1 MTPEENDR
9 YARQIRLP
17 QVGEQGQIRLAA
29 SRVLVIGM
37 GGLGSPVAMYL
48 TAAGVGH
55 LVISDYDRVES
66 SNLQR
71 QIEHGHADIGELKAA
86 SASRTLTQLNP
97 AVRVDVLDY
106 EVEGQELIEQAE
118 RANVIVDCT
127 DNFPSRFELNRVS
140 LQTNTPLV
148 SGAAIRWEGQVATFI
163 PSDPTSPCYQ
173 CLYPDTGIEAATC
186 AMEGVIA
193 PIVGVIGT
201 TQALET
207 LTVLLQPGRGRCGK
221 LLVFDGIAME
231 WQNITLPRNVNCA
244 ACRPRTDSH

>member
-17 QVGEQGQIRLAA
+17 QVGEQRQIRLAA

-71 QIEHGHADIGELKAA
+71 QIAHGHADIGELKAA

-106 EVEGQELIEQAE
+106 EVEGQ
-118 RANVIVDCT
+118 
-127 DNFPSRFELNRVS
+127 
-140 LQTNTPLV
+140 
-148 SGAAIRWEGQVATFI
+148 
-163 PSDPTSPCYQ
+163 
-173 CLYPDTGIEAATC
+173 
-186 AMEGVIA
+186 
-193 PIVGVIGT
+193 
-201 TQALET
+201 
-207 LTVLLQPGRGRCGK
+207 
-221 LLVFDGIAME
+221 
-231 WQNITLPRNVNCA
+231 
-244 ACRPRTDSH
+244 

>member
-71 QIEHGHADIGELKAA
+71 QIAHGHADIGELKAA

-140 LQTNTPLV
+140 LQTNTAGFRCCHTLGR
-148 SGAAIRWEGQVATFI
+148 SGSNFYSV
-163 PSDPTSPCYQ
+163 
-173 CLYPDTGIEAATC
+173 
-186 AMEGVIA
+186 
-193 PIVGVIGT
+193 
-201 TQALET
+201 
-207 LTVLLQPGRGRCGK
+207 
-221 LLVFDGIAME
+221 
-231 WQNITLPRNVNCA
+231 
-244 ACRPRTDSH
+244 

>member
-71 QIEHGHADIGELKAA
+71 QIAHGHTDIGELKAA

-97 AVRVDVLDY
+97 AVRVDALDY

-173 CLYPDTGIEAATC
+173 CLYSEEGEENDSCIEN
-186 AMEGVIA
+186 GVLA
-193 PIVGVIGT
+193 PVAGLIGT
-201 TQALET
+201 SQALQAIKVI
-207 LTVLLQPGRGRCGK
+207 LNLGDQLSGSL
-221 LLVFDGIAME
+221 LLVDAMDLSFRKVK
-231 WQNITLPRNVNCA
+231 IGK
-244 ACRPRTDSH
+244 DSKCPICN

>member
-17 QVGEQGQIRLAA
+17 QVGEQGQTRLAA

-48 TAAGVGH
+48 TAAGIGH

-71 QIEHGHADIGELKAA
+71 QIAHGHADIGELKAA

-97 AVRVDVLDY
+97 TVRVDTLDY
-106 EVEGQELIEQAE
+106 QVEGQELIEQAE

-148 SGAAIRWEGQVATFI
+148 SGAAIRWEGQVATFV
-163 PSDPTSPCYQ
+163 PADPTSPCYQ

-207 LTVLLQPGRGRCGK
+207 LNVLLQTGRGLCGK

-231 WQNITLPRNVNCA
+231 WQNIKLPRNVNCA
-244 ACRPRTDSH
+244 ACGHRTDSN